1 MIKMKEEKRKG
12 AWTEEE
18 DKQLEW
24 YVSLFGERRWDF
36 LAQVSGL
43 KRSGKSCRLR
53 WVNYLHPGLK
63 HGRMSPQ
70 EEQLVLQLHSYWG
83 NRWSQIARKLP
94 GRTDNEIKN
103 YWRTRM
109 RKIAQ
114 ERKMNSSPALSS
126 YNDTNFYFNEP
137 QSRTEREEE
146 EEGGN
151 Y

>member
-1 MIKMKEEKRKG
+1 MF
-12 AWTEEE
+12 T
-18 DKQLEW
+18 
-24 YVSLFGERRWDF
+24 
-36 LAQVSGL
+36 
-43 KRSGKSCRLR
+43 
-53 WVNYLHPGLK
+53 
-63 HGRMSPQ
+63 
-70 EEQLVLQLHSYWG
+70 
-83 NRWSQIARKLP
+83 RWSQIARKLP

-146 EEGGN
+146 EEEEETIDGDPMDQKWKDIELSFEDGSDEVWDVSCN
-151 Y
+151 QMTSLAEECYLDSLWKLEE